1 VARQVPFNAAVPPQA
16 IPGLSAIAGAYD
28 VYLLDLWGVLH
39 NGVRAFP
46 AAIGALR
53 ELKAAG
59 KRVGILS
66 NAPRRANAVAG
77 RMTELGITP
86 DLYDV
91 VHSSGEETWLALN
104 GRGGDWAAKLGR
116 RALAIVP
123 PKDRSLLEGLDLEW
137 TGDPMAADF
146 ALLSGT
152 DRPEE
157 TVADYEPL
165 LRQIRARELLLI
177 CANPDL
183 VVVRGDAREICAGAI
198 AARYE
203 ALGGEVRYF
212 GKPYPEVYDR
222 CLAALDSPPRCRIL
236 AVGDSLRTDI
246 AGAARVGVDSLFI
259 LGGIH
264 RAELVRD
271 NGLDSAAF
279 AGLCRRDGATP
290 RYLSGEFCW

>member
-1 VARQVPFNAAVPPQA
+1 VAARSTSSA
-16 IPGLSAIAGAYD
+16 PGQSRTIAGLREIAGAYD

-39 NGVRAFP
+39 NGVSAFP
-46 AAIGALR
+46 AAIAAMR
-53 ELKAAG
+53 ELRRAG
-59 KRVGILS
+59 KRIGILS
-66 NAPRRANAVAG
+66 NGPRRASAVAE
-77 RMTELGITP
+77 RSTELGITP

-91 VHSSGEETWLALN
+91 IHSSGEETWLAL
-104 GRGGDWAAKLGR
+104 RDCGGWVASLGR
-116 RALAIVP
+116 RGLAIVP
-123 PKDRSLLEGLDLEW
+123 PKDRSLLAGLDLDW
-137 TGDPMAADF
+137 TGDPASADF

-165 LRQIRARELLLI
+165 LRQLRARDLPLI

-183 VVVRGDAREICAGAI
+183 VVVRGDTEEICAGAI

-203 ALGGEVRYF
+203 ALGGKVCYF
-212 GKPYPEVYDR
+212 GKPHPEVYER
-222 CLAALDSPPRCRIL
+222 CLAALGSPPRGRIL

-246 AGAARVGVDSLFI
+246 AGAARAGIDSLFI

-264 RAELVRD
+264 GAELIRG
-271 NGLDSAAF
+271 NSLDLPALTA
-279 AGLCRRDGATP
+279 LCRREGATP

>member
-1 VARQVPFNAAVPPQA
+1 MPGRPQVIA
-16 IPGLSAIAGAYD
+16 GLSAIAAAYD

-46 AAIGALR
+46 AAVAALR
-53 ELKAAG
+53 ELRAAR
-59 KRVGILS
+59 KRIGILS
-66 NAPRRANAVAG
+66 NGPRRVSAVAG
-77 RMTELGITP
+77 RMAELGITA

-104 GRGGDWAAKLGR
+104 GDCDVQHISPGHRV
-116 RALAIVP
+116 LAIVP
-123 PKDRSLLEGLDLEW
+123 PKDRSLLEGLAIEW
-137 TGDPMAADF
+137 TADPAAADF

-165 LRQIRARELLLI
+165 LQRLRARKLPLI

-183 VVVRGDAREICAGAI
+183 VVVRGDTREICAGAI

-203 ALGGEVRYF
+203 ALGGKVRYF
-212 GKPYPEVYDR
+212 GKPHPEVYAR
-222 CLAALDSPPRCRIL
+222 CLAALGSPPPGRVL

-246 AGAARVGVDSLFI
+246 AGAARAGIDSLFI

-264 RAELVRD
+264 QAELMRD
-271 NGLDSAAF
+271 GGLDVAAF
-279 AGLCRRDGATP
+279 AELCRQEGATP

>member
-1 VARQVPFNAAVPPQA
+1 VVPHSSSKA
-16 IPGLSAIAGAYD
+16 PGRSQTVTGLREIAGAYD

-39 NGVRAFP
+39 NGVSAFP
-46 AAIGALR
+46 AAIAALR
-53 ELKAAG
+53 QLKAAG
-59 KRVGILS
+59 KRIGILS
-66 NAPRRANAVAG
+66 NGPRRASAVAA
-77 RMTELGITP
+77 RSAELGITP

-91 VHSSGEETWLALN
+91 VHSSGEETWLAL
-104 GRGGDWAAKLGR
+104 RGGDGWAAGLGR
-116 RALAIVP
+116 RGLAIVP
-123 PKDRSLLEGLDLEW
+123 PKDRSLLTGLELDW
-137 TGDPMAADF
+137 TGDPAAADF

-165 LRQIRARELLLI
+165 LRQLRARDLPLI

-203 ALGGEVRYF
+203 GLGGKVRYF
-212 GKPYPEVYDR
+212 GKPYPEVYER
-222 CLAALDSPPRCRIL
+222 CLAVLGSPPRGRIL

-246 AGAARVGVDSLFI
+246 AGAARAGIDSLFI

-264 RAELVRD
+264 AAELIRG
-271 NGLDSAAF
+271 NSLDLAAF
-279 AGLCRRDGATP
+279 AALCRREGATP

>member
-1 VARQVPFNAAVPPQA
+1 MATQSSSAAPGQVQTIA
-16 IPGLSAIAGAYD
+16 GLREIAGAYD

-39 NGVRAFP
+39 NGVSAFP
-46 AAIGALR
+46 AAIAALR

-59 KRVGILS
+59 KHIGILS
-66 NAPRRANAVAG
+66 NGPRRASAVAE
-77 RMTELGITP
+77 RSAELGITP

-91 VHSSGEETWLALN
+91 IHSSGEETWLALS
-104 GRGGDWAAKLGR
+104 GGDGWAAVLGR
-116 RALAIVP
+116 RGLAIVP
-123 PKDRSLLEGLDLEW
+123 PKDRSLLTGLDLDW
-137 TGDPMAADF
+137 TGDPAAADF

-165 LRQIRARELLLI
+165 LQQLRARDLPLI

-183 VVVRGDAREICAGAI
+183 VVVRGEASEICAGAI

-203 ALGGEVRYF
+203 ALGGMVRYF
-212 GKPYPEVYDR
+212 GKPHPEVYER
-222 CLAALDSPPRCRIL
+222 CLAALGSPPRARIL

-246 AGAARVGVDSLFI
+246 AGAARAGIDSLFI

-264 RAELVRD
+264 AAELIRG
-271 NGLDSAAF
+271 NSLDFPALAA
-279 AGLCRRDGATP
+279 LCRREGATP

>member
-1 VARQVPFNAAVPPQA
+1 MAPQSTSLA
-16 IPGLSAIAGAYD
+16 PGQSQSIAGLREIAGAYD

-39 NGVRAFP
+39 NGVSAFP
-46 AAIGALR
+46 AAIAAMR

-59 KRVGILS
+59 KRIGILS
-66 NAPRRANAVAG
+66 NGPRRASAVAE
-77 RMTELGITP
+77 RTSELGITS

-91 VHSSGEETWLALN
+91 IHSSGEETWLALS
-104 GRGGDWAAKLGR
+104 GGDSWAAGLGR

-123 PKDRSLLEGLDLEW
+123 PKDRSLLAGLDLDW
-137 TGDPMAADF
+137 TGDPAAADF

-165 LRQIRARELLLI
+165 LQQLRARDLALI

-203 ALGGEVRYF
+203 VLGGKVRYF
-212 GKPYPEVYDR
+212 GKPHPEVYER
-222 CLAALDSPPRCRIL
+222 CLAALGSPPRARIL

-246 AGAARVGVDSLFI
+246 AGAARAGIDSLFI

-264 RAELVRD
+264 AAELICGNR
-271 NGLDSAAF
+271 LELPAF
-279 AGLCRRDGATP
+279 AALCRQEGATP

>member
-1 VARQVPFNAAVPPQA
+1 MAAQSSPMA
-16 IPGLSAIAGAYD
+16 PGQSQTIAGLQEIAGAYD

-46 AAIGALR
+46 AAIAALR

-66 NAPRRANAVAG
+66 NGPRRASAVAE
-77 RMTELGITP
+77 RSAELGITP

-91 VHSSGEETWLALN
+91 IHSSGEETWLALSRRGD
-104 GRGGDWAAKLGR
+104 GRGAGLGR

-123 PKDRSLLEGLDLEW
+123 PKDRSLLAGLDLDW
-137 TGDPMAADF
+137 TGDPAVADF

-152 DRPEE
+152 DGPAE

-165 LRQIRARELLLI
+165 LRQLRARNLPLI

-183 VVVRGDAREICAGAI
+183 VVVRGDIREICAGAI

-203 ALGGEVRYF
+203 ALGGKVHYF
-212 GKPYPEVYDR
+212 GKPHPEVYER
-222 CLAALDSPPRCRIL
+222 CLAALGSPPHGRIL

-246 AGAARVGVDSLFI
+246 AGATRAGIDSLFI

-264 RAELVRD
+264 GAELICG
-271 NGLDSAAF
+271 NSLDLPAF
-279 AGLCRRDGATP
+279 AALCRREGATP
-290 RYLSGEFCW
+290 RYLSGELCW

>member
-1 VARQVPFNAAVPPQA
+1 MAARSTSAA
-16 IPGLSAIAGAYD
+16 PGQSQSLASLREIAGAYD

-39 NGVRAFP
+39 NGVSAFP
-46 AAIGALR
+46 AAIAALR
-53 ELKAAG
+53 ELRAAG
-59 KRVGILS
+59 KRIGILS
-66 NAPRRANAVAG
+66 NGPRRASAVVE
-77 RMTELGITP
+77 RTTELGITP

-91 VHSSGEETWLALN
+91 IHSSGEETWLALS
-104 GRGGDWAAKLGR
+104 GGDSWAAGLGR

-123 PKDRSLLEGLDLEW
+123 PKDRSLLAGLELDW
-137 TGDPMAADF
+137 TDDPAAADF

-165 LRQIRARELLLI
+165 LRQLRARDLPLI

-183 VVVRGDAREICAGAI
+183 VVLRGDAREICAGAI

-203 ALGGEVRYF
+203 ALGGKVRYF
-212 GKPYPEVYDR
+212 GKPHPEVYER
-222 CLAALDSPPRCRIL
+222 CLAALGSPPRGRIL

-246 AGAARVGVDSLFI
+246 AGAARAGIDSLFI

-264 RAELVRD
+264 GAELIFG
-271 NGLDSAAF
+271 NSLDLPAF
-279 AGLCRRDGATP
+279 AVLCRREGATP